1 MQIFDPAF
9 KVVIYGD
16 AREKLVGIEYI
27 VMAHYT
33 GLPVNRTI
41 AFIKAGKLN
50 DAQSKRQG
58 KRLRGIIQAYLSAKP
73 EDKENKSIYKH
84 SCTVH
89 SLQYFRTGV
98 IVNIDKS
105 VLQDRYGRPI
115 KENDVLGHFSGYC
128 VKAQRATDNELYG
141 TLICEAEHPDAAR
154 LIPLG
159 SGTLFQIIDERDATV
174 LPVTKTLNA

>member
-1 MQIFDPAF
+1 MKIFDPAF

-58 KRLRGIIQAYLSAKP
+58 KNLKRIIQAQLSAKP
-73 EDKENKSIYKH
+73 EDTEEKIIYQPPCRVDH
-84 SCTVH
+84 
-89 SLQYFRTGV
+89 LQYFRTGV
-98 IVNIDKS
+98 IVNIDKG

-115 KENDVLGHFSGYC
+115 NENDYLGHFSGYC
-128 VKAQRATDNELYG
+128 VQAKRATDNKLYG
-141 TLICEAEHPDAAR
+141 ILICDPEHPDANK
-154 LIPLG
+154 LIELG
-159 SGTLFQIIDERDATV
+159 NGTLFQIIDQKDATV
-174 LPVTKTLNA
+174 LPNIKSANA